1 MGALVFNVENDM
13 IEAGDCGLVTKEGEG
28 IVGSPIDINDD
39 PIAQNEGKL
48 Y

>member
-13 IEAGDCGLVTKEGEG
+13 IEAGDCGLVTNEGEG
-28 IVGSPIDINDD
+28 IIDINDD